1 MTKICLDRKNL
12 FSPSNGQFEVEPDND
27 ERIVHL
33 NESYAKIFKP
43 ELSTVKGVTD
53 KLHLKGNVKPV
64 SQ

>member
-1 MTKICLDRKNL
+1 MDDEDLPGPEEL
-12 FSPSNGQFEVEPDND
+12 VLEVEPEND

-43 ELSTVKGVTD
+43 ELGTVKGVTD